1 MKANEILTSRALRAV
16 LRASFKVPSRA
27 PLPLPWL
34 RGGMAMTAKLFRPQ
48 SGVVTSAIQL
58 GGVPCE
64 WVRPVQP
71 AERTILHVH
80 GGAFF
85 AGSPATHRGLASE
98 MALRSMADVYV
109 VDYRLAPEHPWPAA
123 EEDCL
128 AAYKALLAEGH
139 DARRILLSGD
149 SAGGGLIL
157 RMVLLMQEQGLPLP
171 AGLIMMSPFVD
182 LTLTNPSVRKK
193 ALADPMLTAKAL
205 RRGAKAYSPRIE
217 LNDARVSPLFAE
229 LQNLPPILIQVGRD
243 EVLLDD
249 SLRLTERA
257 KQAGVWVD
265 CQVYDGMWH
274 DFQLFADFIPTASHA
289 LDNMAGFARALVR
302 G

>member
-1 MKANEILTSRALRAV
+1 MNASGMLTPYALRAV
-16 LRASFKVPSRA
+16 LRAGFKIPGRA

-34 RGGMAMTAKLFRPQ
+34 RNGMAMTAKLFRPK
-48 SGVVTSAIQL
+48 SGVVSSRIQL
-58 GGVPCE
+58 GGIGTE

-128 AAYKALLAEGH
+128 CAYKALLEQGH
-139 DARRILLSGD
+139 EPSRILLSGD

-157 RMVLLMQEQGLPLP
+157 RMVIMMREQGLPMP
-171 AGLIMMSPFVD
+171 AGLVMLSPFVD

-193 ALADPMLTAKAL
+193 ALVDPMLTAKAL
-205 RRGAKAYSPRIE
+205 RRGAKAYSPTIE
-217 LNDARVSPLFAE
+217 LTDSRVSPLFAD
-229 LQNLPPILIQVGRD
+229 LQDLPPMLLQVGRD

-265 CQVYDGMWH
+265 CQVYEGMWH
-274 DFQLFADFIPTASHA
+274 DFQLFADFIPEAGQA